1 MLEAHVKIDLLQPEK
16 YKQPRNESSV
26 NTISILNVVISY
38 LFQKTG
44 ISSQGVLVLL
54 SSKVSNVMKIKK
66 SPNAEAKCQIS

>member
-1 MLEAHVKIDLLQPEK
+1 MLEARVKIDLLQPEK

-66 SPNAEAKCQIS
+66 SPNAEVKCQIS